1 MLIVT
6 ARHHPT
12 APGRIRRGAAGSR
25 PPRPQHDPRGGCSC
39 TLTTSAVDR
48 GEPDVVDRSS
58 PSSMSKALGSVSG
71 LPSRLARLGRAGQLW
86 HHVSPLPPGGWLRGG
101 PADAFVARGFF

>member
-1 MLIVT
+1 MLGISTLYGSNKVT
-6 ARHHPT
+6 DSLLATPVPDST
-12 APGRIRRGAAGSR
+12 RRA
-25 PPRPQHDPRGGCSC
+25 
-39 TLTTSAVDR
+39 LTTSAVDR

-71 LPSRLARLGRAGQLW
+71 LPSRLARLGRAGQHW
-86 HHVSPLPPGGWLRGG
+86 HHVSPLPPGGLLRGG